1 MALNPW
7 IVSDDIL
14 QLIRKIQNKH
24 HSSRLANASIAAV
37 FEDSKPFVKN
47 KINLGKVCKFTP
59 FAKLWQTQKHDFC
72 VVIPSE
78 LWVSVLNDEG
88 REAYLDLQLT
98 RCEVEYEPE
107 LDDDKKKVKDD
118 WGRVKYTD
126 KMKTDDEG
134 TPKWKVVP
142 LDLEVF
148 TKNVRRYGPWL
159 EELLELNKAID
170 QTKALHGSNV

>member
-7 IVSDDIL
+7 IASLDIL
-14 QLIRKIQNKH
+14 ELIRNIKSKNH
-24 HSSRLANASIAAV
+24 DPRLASASVTAV

-47 KINLGKVCKFTP
+47 KINLGKVCKFSP
-59 FAKLWQTQKHDFC
+59 FNKLWHNEKHDFC
-72 VVIPSE
+72 IVIPSD
-78 LWVSVLNDEG
+78 LWVSVLTAES

-107 LDDDKKKVKDD
+107 VAEENGKKSKVKDE
-118 WGRVKYTD
+118 WGRVQYTD

-134 TPKWKVVP
+134 TPKWKIMP

-170 QTKALHGSNV
+170 QTKAQV